1 MLKLYLKEK
10 VCVFFLFL
18 GSAMQYIQATSQN
31 FFSWGTCSQK
41 NATANF
47 FLGLNRDHLGN
58 VRLSYADTDGDYEH
72 VFEDTFTHDMGN
84 WIANG
89 STNPTLENGRLKVN
103 VNSAWEGVRYELPNL
118 NLRENEQYSIKIK
131 FDKGNT
137 ASHIRFYVQEFDASG
152 NHLRYVGL
160 TWQLQTGEHNYN
172 YTVGSGA
179 KKIYLRIDKHNTH
192 LSTET
197 QFYID
202 YVSLSKGEI
211 EIIEEKHYYP
221 FGLQHKGYNNIVSSN
236 GNSTAQKFGYNG
248 KEYQEDLGYN
258 MHDFDMRHYDPA
270 IARWVVIDPL
280 AEKMRRHSPYNY
292 AFDNPI
298 YFIDP
303 DGMMPHGP
311 GNPFAGIGE
320 GIARSVR
327 STASK
332 ISNKI
337 SNAWNSVKSG
347 VSNAISSLEPKG
359 SGYVFVGD
367 KKGLVEPRKAQ
378 VGDDVEFVDGEIAVA
393 LGEAYGPQLEGAAEG
408 VKILADVATTVLE
421 NTNSNTDT
429 GSIDTANT
437 TDAATTANSNSSNN
451 TTETVEQKVDTVS
464 MVVKVHSGGEIPLS
478 NENNP
483 SMGAAEA
490 SRDSTMYAT
499 QTWVKP
505 DSVTVERKYKTIK
518 D

>member
-1 MLKLYLKEK
+1 MKVKKSIIKKEK
-10 VCVFFLFL
+10 CSLILGRNCELDFKYTFIFLIKRLQNSNISVKVVFKIKGTRIFFIF
-18 GSAMQYIQATSQN
+18 GGAMSAQPNISKN
-31 FFSWGTCSQK
+31 FFSLRVVHRKKEVCAEK
-41 NATANF
+41 KCI
-47 FLGLNRDHLGN
+47 N
-58 VRLSYADTDGDYEH
+58 V
-72 VFEDTFTHDMGN
+72 
-84 WIANG
+84 
-89 STNPTLENGRLKVN
+89 
-103 VNSAWEGVRYELPNL
+103 
-118 NLRENEQYSIKIK
+118 
-131 FDKGNT
+131 
-137 ASHIRFYVQEFDASG
+137 
-152 NHLRYVGL
+152 
-160 TWQLQTGEHNYN
+160 
-172 YTVGSGA
+172 
-179 KKIYLRIDKHNTH
+179 
-192 LSTET
+192 
-197 QFYID
+197 
-202 YVSLSKGEI
+202 
-211 EIIEEKHYYP
+211 YP